1 MRQYRIIFLLLSS
14 LLLSSCIFL
23 NPHRYPRPYKVRM
36 TIIDKAT
43 LMPIIPDTAAV
54 KYKTSIDFLNK
65 HFTGIIVLKQTD
77 RTTKHCVFVTELG
90 MRMFDFEMRGDS
102 IYPVFVFDPLNKPK
116 LVDALARNFKSI
128 LLVEWFNNSAQIV
141 VKSDKEALLL
151 WQHPRHPYLFM
162 DENKYA
168 VEQQIFY
175 GRKKESKTIYTNNYS
190 NIKLKQYGLVKLY
203 IELEKIKE

>member
-1 MRQYRIIFLLLSS
+1 
-14 LLLSSCIFL
+14 
-23 NPHRYPRPYKVRM
+23 M
-36 TIIDKAT
+36 TIVDKAT

-54 KYKTSIDFLNK
+54 KYKASIDFLNK
-65 HFTGIIVLKQTD
+65 HFTGIVVLKQTD

-90 MRMFDFEMRGDS
+90 MRMFDLEMRGDS

-116 LVDALARNFKSI
+116 LVEALARNFKSI
-128 LLVEWFNNSAQIV
+128 LLIEWFNNSAQIV

-151 WQHPRHPYLFM
+151 WQYRRRQYLFM

-168 VEQQIFY
+168 KELQVFKK
-175 GRKKESKTIYTNNYS
+175 RKIESKTNYTNNY
-190 NIKLKQYGLVKLY
+190 NNVKLKQYGLVKLY